1 MKTKVNYK
9 ATPAVDRA
17 LTMTSIIGWLPL
29 NSNVRVSLIIAVAI
43 GLWLVSGLFA
53 SPAIESNS
61 SKVKS
66 KLTNVQA
73 DWFEIQSYE
82 PQLVLRGR
90 TEANRSVD
98 VKAQMAGRIVAVP
111 VAEGALVQAGAT
123 LCDIDQEDR
132 KLRLQHARAGLKQAT
147 IEYQGARKLEQGGY
161 QSELAI
167 AKAKTRLE
175 SARVALE
182 RSTLDLDNLSIKA
195 PFAGV
200 VERRPVEVGDFVQ
213 PGDLC
218 AQVVELNPLKV
229 SAEITEQEIGKIS
242 LTRGAQLTLVN
253 GETLSGNISYLSR
266 QANPVTRSFRI
277 EATIAN
283 PQLRF
288 LAGMS
293 GSLQIAAE
301 PMAAH
306 LIPSSLVLLDDAGR
320 LVVRAVDDQGII
332 KTLSVVNVGENSD
345 GVWVTGLPDRV
356 ALVTIGQNY
365 VIEAERVSVS
375 YRTNSFLDSSTPNS
389 STPSSF
395 GSQ

>member
-1 MKTKVNYK
+1 
-9 ATPAVDRA
+9 
-17 LTMTSIIGWLPL
+17 MTSIIGWLPL

-375 YRTNSFLDSSTPNS
+375 YRTNSFLDSYS
-389 STPSSF
+389 
-395 GSQ
+395 

>member
-1 MKTKVNYK
+1 M
-9 ATPAVDRA
+9 
-17 LTMTSIIGWLPL
+17 
-29 NSNVRVSLIIAVAI
+29 
-43 GLWLVSGLFA
+43 SGLFT
-53 SPAIESNS
+53 SPATENNSN
-61 SKVKS
+61 KVES

-82 PQLVLRGR
+82 PQLILRGR

-98 VKAQMAGRIVAVP
+98 VKAQIAGRIVAVP
-111 VAEGALVQAGAT
+111 AAEGALVNAGAT
-123 LCDIDQEDR
+123 LCEVDQEDR
-132 KLRLQHARAGLKQAT
+132 KLRLQQAKAGLKQAT

-195 PFAGV
+195 PFAGI

-213 PGDLC
+213 PGQFC

-229 SAEITEQEIGKIS
+229 AAEITEQEIGKVS
-242 LTRGAQLTLVN
+242 LARGAQLTLAS
-253 GETLSGNISYLSR
+253 GQTLSGAISYLSR
-266 QANPVTRSFRI
+266 QANPVTRSYRI
-277 EATIAN
+277 EATVAN

-293 GSLQIAAE
+293 GGLKIALE
-301 PMAAH
+301 PLAAH
-306 LIPSSLVLLDDAGR
+306 LIPSSLVLLDDAGH

-332 KTLSVVNVGENSD
+332 NTLSVVNVGENGD

-356 ALVTIGQNY
+356 ALVTVGQNY
-365 VIEAERVSVS
+365 VTEAEQVSVS
-375 YRTNSFLDSSTPNS
+375 YKINSSPNS
-389 STPSSF
+389 SSFDSSSNDSS

>member
-1 MKTKVNYK
+1 
-9 ATPAVDRA
+9 
-17 LTMTSIIGWLPL
+17 L

-182 RSTLDLDNLSIKA
+182 RTTLDLDNLSIKA

-266 QANPVTRSFRI
+266 SVRI

-306 LIPSSLVLLDDAGR
+306 LIPSSLVVLDDAGR

-365 VIEAERVSVS
+365 VSEAERVSVS
-375 YRTNSFLDSSTPNS
+375 YRTNSFLDSSTP
-389 STPSSF
+389 SSF

>member
-1 MKTKVNYK
+1 M
-9 ATPAVDRA
+9 
-17 LTMTSIIGWLPL
+17 
-29 NSNVRVSLIIAVAI
+29 NSNVRVSLIIALAI
-43 GLWLVSGLFA
+43 GLWLVSGFFD
-53 SPAIESNS
+53 SPATENNS
-61 SKVKS
+61 SKVES

-82 PQLVLRGR
+82 PQLVLRAR

-111 VAEGALVQAGAT
+111 VAEGALVQAGAI

-213 PGDLC
+213 PGQLC
-218 AQVVELNPLKV
+218 AQIVELNPLKV

-332 KTLSVVNVGENSD
+332 NTLSVANVGENSD

-365 VIEAERVSVS
+365 VSEAEQVAVS
-375 YRTNSFLDSSTPNS
+375 YRTNSSLNSSTTNSSTPNS
-389 STPSSF
+389 SAPNSS

>member
-1 MKTKVNYK
+1 
-9 ATPAVDRA
+9 
-17 LTMTSIIGWLPL
+17 MTSIIGWLPL

-365 VIEAERVSVS
+365 VSEAERVSVS

-389 STPSSF
+389 STPSSSPPSSF

>member
-1 MKTKVNYK
+1 M
-9 ATPAVDRA
+9 
-17 LTMTSIIGWLPL
+17 
-29 NSNVRVSLIIAVAI
+29 NSNVRVSLIIALAI
-43 GLWLVSGLFA
+43 GLWLVSGFFD
-53 SPAIESNS
+53 SPATENNS
-61 SKVKS
+61 SKVES

-82 PQLVLRGR
+82 PQLVLRAR

-111 VAEGALVQAGAT
+111 VAEGALVQAGAI

-213 PGDLC
+213 PGQLC
-218 AQVVELNPLKV
+218 AQIVELNPLKV

-242 LTRGAQLTLVN
+242 LTRSAQLTLVN
-253 GETLSGNISYLSR
+253 GETLSGSISYLSR

-332 KTLSVVNVGENSD
+332 KTLSVANVGENSD

-365 VIEAERVSVS
+365 VSEAEQVAVS
-375 YRTNSFLDSSTPNS
+375 YRTSPSLNSSSPNS
-389 STPSSF
+389 SAPNSS

>member
-365 VIEAERVSVS
+365 VSEAERVSVS

>member
-1 MKTKVNYK
+1 
-9 ATPAVDRA
+9 
-17 LTMTSIIGWLPL
+17 L
-29 NSNVRVSLIIAVAI
+29 NSNVRVSLIIALAI

-53 SPAIESNS
+53 SPATENNS
-61 SKVKS
+61 SKVES

-73 DWFEIQSYE
+73 DWFDIQPYE

-98 VKAQMAGRIVAVP
+98 VKAQITGRIVAVP
-111 VAEGALVQAGAT
+111 AVEGALVKAGAT
-123 LCDIDQEDR
+123 LCEIDQEDR

-195 PFAGV
+195 PFAGI
-200 VERRPVEVGDFVQ
+200 VEQRPVEVGDFVQ
-213 PGDLC
+213 PGQLC

-229 SAEITEQEIGKIS
+229 SAVITEQEIGKIS
-242 LTRGAQLTLVN
+242 LDRGAQLTLVN
-253 GETLSGNISYLSR
+253 GETLNGKISYLSR
-266 QANPVTRSFRI
+266 QANPVTRSYRV

-293 GSLQIAAE
+293 GSLQIAAQ
-301 PMAAH
+301 PMSAH
-306 LIPSSLVLLDDAGR
+306 LIPSSLVLLDDAGH

-332 KTLSVVNVGENSD
+332 KTLSVANVGENSD

-356 ALVTIGQNY
+356 ALVTVGQNY
-365 VIEAERVSVS
+365 VTEAEQVSVS
-375 YRTNSFLDSSTPNS
+375 YRTSSSSDSDSLNS
-389 STPSSF
+389 SALNSS

>member
-1 MKTKVNYK
+1 
-9 ATPAVDRA
+9 
-17 LTMTSIIGWLPL
+17 L
-29 NSNVRVSLIIAVAI
+29 NSNVRVSLIIALAI
-43 GLWLVSGLFA
+43 GLWLVSGFFD
-53 SPAIESNS
+53 SPATENNS
-61 SKVKS
+61 SKVES

-82 PQLVLRGR
+82 PQLVLRAR

-111 VAEGALVQAGAT
+111 VAEGALVQAGAI

-213 PGDLC
+213 PGQLC

-253 GETLSGNISYLSR
+253 GETLSGSISYLSR

-306 LIPSSLVLLDDAGR
+306 LIPSSLVLLDDAGH

-332 KTLSVVNVGENSD
+332 NTLSVANVGENSD

-365 VIEAERVSVS
+365 VSEAEQVAVS
-375 YRTNSFLDSSTPNS
+375 YRTSPSLNSSSPNSSAPNSSAPNSSTPNS
-389 STPSSF
+389 SAPNSS